1 MENNIVL
8 SKEEYAEL
16 IKTQIKYDMI
26 EEITRDKNIKY
37 SSDFVEQVK
46 RVIGIKTEEQNN
58 D

>member
-16 IKTQIKYDMI
+16 IKTQVKYNMI

-37 SSDFVEQVK
+37 SSDFVEQVN

>member
-37 SSDFVEQVK
+37 SSDFVEQVN

>member
-26 EEITRDKNIKY
+26 KEIMQDKSIKY
-37 SSDFVEQVK
+37 SSDFVEQVN
-46 RVIGIKTEEQNN
+46 RVIGIKKEEQSN

>member
-1 MENNIVL
+1 MGNNIVL

-16 IKTQIKYDMI
+16 IKTQIKYNMI
-26 EEITRDKNIKY
+26 KEITQDKSIKY
-37 SSDFVEQVK
+37 SSDFMEQVN

>member
-8 SKEEYAEL
+8 SKEEYAEF

-26 EEITRDKNIKY
+26 KEIMQDKSIKY
-37 SSDFVEQVK
+37 SSDFVEQVN
-46 RVIGIKTEEQNN
+46 RVIGIKKEEQSN

>member
-16 IKTQIKYDMI
+16 IKTQIKYDII

-37 SSDFVEQVK
+37 SSDFVEQVN

>member
-8 SKEEYAEL
+8 SKEEHAEL

-37 SSDFVEQVK
+37 SSDFVEQVN